1 MDKRYQRGDEKSRKE
16 GTCIS
21 ILQPDRAARLRIFS
35 RKRNDPPDPLFPQ
48 RPRANF
54 AFRFVSRRDDSLERR
69 RTLNRSAPRSARH
82 FSLIL
87 SYAFPITSPPSTP
100 QFSLVIKGEG
110 SRQLTKA
117 FFTCNY
123 DHFYTLKVDNGWI
136 NIQHFWLLVR
146 AILPTVLPIILH
158 LKKCCNFIKY
168 RLKIK
173 QIERSRKLKKKK
185 NWNLAEM
192 QFRWC

>member
-35 RKRNDPPDPLFPQ
+35 RKRNDPPDPLFPR

-69 RTLNRSAPRSARH
+69 RTLNRSAPRSTRH

-87 SYAFPITSPPSTP
+87 SHAFPITSPPSAP

-110 SRQLTKA
+110 SRQLTEA
-117 FFTCNY
+117 FFTCNC
-123 DHFYTLKVDNGWI
+123 DHFHRPNVKNGWI
-136 NIQHFWLLVR
+136 DIPNFY
-146 AILPTVLPIILH
+146 PT
-158 LKKCCNFIKY
+158 
-168 RLKIK
+168 
-173 QIERSRKLKKKK
+173 
-185 NWNLAEM
+185 
-192 QFRWC
+192 